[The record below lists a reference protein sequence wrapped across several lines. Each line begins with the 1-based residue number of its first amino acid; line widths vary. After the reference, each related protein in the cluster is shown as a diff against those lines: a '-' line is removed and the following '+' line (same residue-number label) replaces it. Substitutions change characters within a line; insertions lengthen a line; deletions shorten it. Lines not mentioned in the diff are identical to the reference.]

1 MRKNLRLFFTAL
13 LCAVVNFVVAAEVT
27 DVLTKE
33 VTGVTGTAYTD
44 WSGKTLNSTAVYAG
58 QSAGG
63 NNAIQL
69 RSSNNNSGIITTT
82 SGGTLKSVTVTWE
95 EHTANDRTLNIYG
108 SNTAYTSP
116 TQLYGDDCG
125 ELLGTIVKGDGNS
138 TTLVIEG
145 EYKYIGLRS
154 ASGAMYLTNISIVWN
169 GTATGKTIPLMS
181 FSPTS
186 ISVIVGEDFEAP
198 TLTYN
203 GDGTLTYSSDN
214 EEVATVDVN
223 TGEVDVVA
231 AGTANITA
239 TATETSNYKAA
250 TASYKITAANPQT
263 THEIVD
269 GVFDF
274 TDITAY
280 GSGLTPKGQEEYG
293 SNFETEP
300 STWTAGNITLLVEG
314 KYRWWYTANGNTLRL
329 YSNVVDDVQTSKI
342 TISAPA
348 GKIITGIAVTGG
360 QQLASDDELY
370 SSSSGKWEG
379 EAQSVI
385 LRHAASNSNVAI
397 KTITVTYTDGE
408 TPVEKQEP
416 TLKFE
421 PNYVTMTFGDTFEAP
436 TLTYTGDGTVTYES
450 DNTEVAEVD
459 AATGAVTI
467 KAVGIAKITATAT
480 EGEKY
485 LGKSATYTINVGEP
499 QGTHEVVDGTF
510 DFTDLTDY
518 GSGLTPSTADEY
530 LTEPVTWTAGNVTL
544 VSSGKFR
551 WWKNNGGNT
560 LRLYKALEGEETAK
574 ITLSVPDGNTITK
587 ITFTGSNLTFNVNT
601 GECSGTN
608 TNTTW
613 TGNSQSVEL
622 TYGRS
627 SGTIQIETIT
637 VEYGPSN
644 RIETNL
650 AWTAETADATLG
662 EAFTAPA
669 LSWAEGFDGT
679 GITYSS
685 SDESVATIDANGAVT
700 IVGAGTTTITATV
713 ETTDQIVGSSASYTL
728 TVTDPDALNVTYDFT
743 VTNDYGTGLV
753 PTYTSS
759 TGDDSYIWED
769 NTWTNAPVSMV
780 TSGKYRYWQP
790 LADDGN
796 TLRLY
801 TTIPKDAAEGT
812 EEGSKLTFSVPEG
825 KTITAIDF
833 EVGENGSFTSN
844 VGTYSGKSWTGDAQN
859 VVLTLA
865 SGKKPYIKTITVTYK
880 SASTT
885 PLLGDVNGDGDVSV
899 TDITTLVDAILI
911 SDFSN
916 IVPENSDVDGSGD
929 YSVSDV
935 MAIVDIILGKQ

>member
-13 LCAVVNFVVAAEVT
+13 LCAVMGQAMAQEVT
-27 DVLTKE
+27 LDFTSNGWNLPEGSTNKATAAANFTNADGYTITLQGDDGYYFHTQGYLLLGKTDATLTLPAFNFNVAKIV
-33 VTGVTGTAYTD
+33 VTGKSGASASTKQNIFVGETAVSTETIGATGTNTYEIA
-44 WSGKTLNSTAVYAG
+44 AG
-58 QSAGG
+58 SQAAGT
-63 NNAIQL
+63 IY
-69 RSSNNNSGIITTT
+69 
-82 SGGTLKSVTVTWE
+82 TLKVLSKHNTQITKIE
-95 EHTANDRTLNIYG
+95 IYKAG
-108 SNTAYTSP
+108 S
-116 TQLYGDDCG
+116 QD
-125 ELLGTIVKGDGNS
+125 K
-138 TTLVIEG
+138 
-145 EYKYIGLRS
+145 
-154 ASGAMYLTNISIVWN
+154 
-169 GTATGKTIPLMS
+169 ATPNMV
-181 FSPTS
+181 FSKTS
-186 ISVIVGEDFEAP
+186 INVVVGDDFEAP
-198 TLTYN
+198 TLTYD
-203 GDGTLTYSSDN
+203 GDGTVTYSSDN
-214 EEVATVDVN
+214 EDVATVDAN

-239 TATETSNYKAA
+239 TAKETSNYKAA
-250 TASYKITAANPQT
+250 TASYKITAAEPQG
-263 THEIVD
+263 THEIAD

-274 TDITAY
+274 TDQTAY
-280 GSGLTPKGQEEYG
+280 GSGLTPKGNDLYTGENSY
-293 SNFETEP
+293 ETEP

-314 KYRWWYTANGNTLRL
+314 KYRWWHTASGNTLRL
-329 YSNVVDDVQTSKI
+329 YSNLVDEVETTKL
-342 TISAPA
+342 TLSAPA
-348 GKIITGIAVTGG
+348 GKIISQIDFKGSNTNDAFTANVGDF
-360 QQLASDDELY
+360 SE
-370 SSSSGKWEG
+370 GKWTG
-379 EAQSVI
+379 EAQSVVLTYTGTGTKQI
-385 LRHAASNSNVAI
+385 QTI
-397 KTITVTYTDGE
+397 KVTYTDGE
-408 TPVEKQEP
+408 APGEKQDP
-416 TLKFE
+416 KMSFST
-421 PNYVTMTFGDTFEAP
+421 NYVTMTIGETFTAP

-480 EGEKY
+480 ETD
-485 LGKSATYTINVGEP
+485 LWNAKSAYYTINVGEP

-510 DFTDLTDY
+510 NFTDLTDY

-587 ITFTGSNLTFNVNT
+587 ITFTGKDITFNVNT
-601 GECSGTN
+601 GECSGT
-608 TNTTW
+608 TNNNIW

-662 EAFTAPA
+662 EAFTAPT

-728 TVTDPDALNVTYDFT
+728 TVTDPDVLNVTYDFT
-743 VTNDYGTGLV
+743 GTNDYGTGLV

-759 TGDDSYIWED
+759 NADESYIWED
-769 NTWTNAPVSMV
+769 NTWTNTPVSLV

-833 EVGENGSFTSN
+833 DVDKPDSFTPN
-844 VGTYSGKSWTGDAQN
+844 VGTFSSKSWTGDAQN

-911 SDFSN
+911 SNFSN